1 MWAPTH
7 LSLTSSGPTRTPS
20 RASEDAVSTGALRHV
35 SLREALKRSNL
46 LVNAVRS
53 TRRLR
58 YKIKAGYEIV
68 RGALRTNYKIVN
80 DLAAFS
86 PDSTPDG
93 AFRAR
98 ADLTIQ
104 SAQQTFPLILSVAK
118 AVSRSV
124 ISPQPIE
131 ALFPIGASSDG
142 SAQLAASF
150 VHYGSDKSTVHD
162 YHLVYAALL
171 SSRRSDPLRLLE
183 IGIGT
188 NNPRILSHM
197 GVWAK
202 PGASLRAFRDF
213 CPNAQVFG
221 ADIDKN
227 ILFEEDRIHTY
238 YVDQTRLDSFDELY
252 SHISDGM
259 FDLVIDDGLHSPL
272 ANLSTMLFALKILKP
287 SGVFIVEDIT
297 SSKIALWQTVAAILP
312 PNYSPKL
319 IQGKFRLLFMMQKPG
334 SFEPVISS
342 A

>member
-1 MWAPTH
+1 
-7 LSLTSSGPTRTPS
+7 
-20 RASEDAVSTGALRHV
+20 
-35 SLREALKRSNL
+35 
-46 LVNAVRS
+46 
-53 TRRLR
+53 
-58 YKIKAGYEIV
+58 
-68 RGALRTNYKIVN
+68 
-80 DLAAFS
+80 
-86 PDSTPDG
+86 
-93 AFRAR
+93 
-98 ADLTIQ
+98 
-104 SAQQTFPLILSVAK
+104 
-118 AVSRSV
+118 
-124 ISPQPIE
+124 
-131 ALFPIGASSDG
+131 
-142 SAQLAASF
+142 
-150 VHYGSDKSTVHD
+150 VHD